1 MNRILEL
8 REKRAKAWDAAK
20 KFLDAKTG
28 PDGLVSAEDS
38 ATYDKMEA
46 DVLALGKEVERL
58 ERQAAIDAALNAPAN
73 QPITEKPGE
82 KEKAKAGRASAEY
95 AAAFWQA
102 IRSKSVP
109 HEIFNALET
118 GTDSEGGYL
127 VPDEYQ
133 RTLIDAL
140 QEQNIFRQLAHV
152 ITTTSGERKI
162 PVVASHGTAAWI
174 DEEGSYPES
183 DDAFGQVSIGSY
195 KLATMIKVSEEL
207 LNDSA
212 FDVPAYIAREF
223 ARRIGAAEEEAFFT
237 GNGTGKPLGILAAR
251 HQGGVIDRVLTV
263 LNQITMSIPGFLVG
277 IALTYIF
284 GLVLKWF
291 TPGAY
296 APPSQGVG
304 QYLWY
309 LFFPAMAV
317 ALPKAAM
324 TVKMLRGS
332 VLSEMGADYIRTA
345 YSKGNTMTS
354 ALWRHVLRNAMI
366 PVVTFLAMTMADIVA
381 GSIVVEQVFAIPGL
395 GQMLISSI
403 GNRDYP
409 VVQAVV
415 VIIASVVVLCNFAAD
430 LLYRVMDPRLRGR

>member
-1 MNRILEL
+1 MTPL
-8 REKRAKAWDAAK
+8 
-20 KFLDAKTG
+20 AKTILKRL
-28 PDGLVSAEDS
+28 GLLLLTLVLVTALAFLAFSIVPGDPTS
-38 ATYDKMEA
+38 SIVGVDATEEQIATVRAQLGLDLPIWQRYLNWVGSFVTGDFGRSYNFEMPVA
-46 DVLALGKEVERL
+46 DLLAPRIGVTLTL
-58 ERQAAIDAALNAPAN
+58 AAI
-73 QPITEKPGE
+73 
-82 KEKAKAGRASAEY
+82 
-95 AAAFWQA
+95 AF
-102 IRSKSVP
+102 V
-109 HEIFNALET
+109 
-118 GTDSEGGYL
+118 
-127 VPDEYQ
+127 
-133 RTLIDAL
+133 LI
-140 QEQNIFRQLAHV
+140 
-152 ITTTSGERKI
+152 
-162 PVVASHGTAAWI
+162 VA
-174 DEEGSYPES
+174 
-183 DDAFGQVSIGSY
+183 VS
-195 KLATMIKVSEEL
+195 L
-207 LNDSA
+207 
-212 FDVPAYIAREF
+212 
-223 ARRIGAAEEEAFFT
+223 
-237 GNGTGKPLGILAAR
+237 PLGILAAR

-324 TVKMLRGS
+324 TVKMLRGT

>member
-1 MNRILEL
+1 MTPL
-8 REKRAKAWDAAK
+8 
-20 KFLDAKTG
+20 AKTILKRL
-28 PDGLVSAEDS
+28 GLLLLTLVLVTALAFLAFSIVPGDPTS
-38 ATYDKMEA
+38 SIVGVDATEEQIATVRAQLGLDLPIWQRYLNWVGSFVTGDFGRSYNFEMPVA
-46 DVLALGKEVERL
+46 DLLAPRIGVTLTL
-58 ERQAAIDAALNAPAN
+58 AAI
-73 QPITEKPGE
+73 
-82 KEKAKAGRASAEY
+82 
-95 AAAFWQA
+95 AF
-102 IRSKSVP
+102 V
-109 HEIFNALET
+109 
-118 GTDSEGGYL
+118 
-127 VPDEYQ
+127 
-133 RTLIDAL
+133 LI
-140 QEQNIFRQLAHV
+140 
-152 ITTTSGERKI
+152 
-162 PVVASHGTAAWI
+162 VA
-174 DEEGSYPES
+174 
-183 DDAFGQVSIGSY
+183 VS
-195 KLATMIKVSEEL
+195 L
-207 LNDSA
+207 
-212 FDVPAYIAREF
+212 
-223 ARRIGAAEEEAFFT
+223 
-237 GNGTGKPLGILAAR
+237 PLGILAAR

-332 VLSEMGADYIRTA
+332 VLSEMGADYIRMA

>member
-1 MNRILEL
+1 MTPL
-8 REKRAKAWDAAK
+8 
-20 KFLDAKTG
+20 AKTILKRL
-28 PDGLVSAEDS
+28 GLLLLTLVLVTALAFLAFSIVPGDPTS
-38 ATYDKMEA
+38 SIVGVDATEEQIATVRAQLGLDLPIWQRYLNWVGSFVTGDFGRSYNFEMPVA
-46 DVLALGKEVERL
+46 DLLAPRIGVTLTL
-58 ERQAAIDAALNAPAN
+58 AAI
-73 QPITEKPGE
+73 
-82 KEKAKAGRASAEY
+82 
-95 AAAFWQA
+95 AF
-102 IRSKSVP
+102 V
-109 HEIFNALET
+109 
-118 GTDSEGGYL
+118 
-127 VPDEYQ
+127 
-133 RTLIDAL
+133 LI
-140 QEQNIFRQLAHV
+140 
-152 ITTTSGERKI
+152 
-162 PVVASHGTAAWI
+162 VA
-174 DEEGSYPES
+174 
-183 DDAFGQVSIGSY
+183 VS
-195 KLATMIKVSEEL
+195 L
-207 LNDSA
+207 
-212 FDVPAYIAREF
+212 
-223 ARRIGAAEEEAFFT
+223 
-237 GNGTGKPLGILAAR
+237 PLGILAAR

-296 APPSQGVG
+296 APPGQGVG

>member
-1 MNRILEL
+1 MTPL
-8 REKRAKAWDAAK
+8 
-20 KFLDAKTG
+20 AKTILKRL
-28 PDGLVSAEDS
+28 GLLLLTLVLVTALAFLAFSIVPGDPTS
-38 ATYDKMEA
+38 SIVGVDATEEQIATVRAQLGLDLPIWQRYLNWVGSFVTGDFGRSYNFEMPVA
-46 DVLALGKEVERL
+46 DLLAPRIGVTLTL
-58 ERQAAIDAALNAPAN
+58 AAI
-73 QPITEKPGE
+73 
-82 KEKAKAGRASAEY
+82 
-95 AAAFWQA
+95 AF
-102 IRSKSVP
+102 V
-109 HEIFNALET
+109 
-118 GTDSEGGYL
+118 
-127 VPDEYQ
+127 
-133 RTLIDAL
+133 LI
-140 QEQNIFRQLAHV
+140 
-152 ITTTSGERKI
+152 
-162 PVVASHGTAAWI
+162 VA
-174 DEEGSYPES
+174 
-183 DDAFGQVSIGSY
+183 VS
-195 KLATMIKVSEEL
+195 L
-207 LNDSA
+207 
-212 FDVPAYIAREF
+212 
-223 ARRIGAAEEEAFFT
+223 
-237 GNGTGKPLGILAAR
+237 PLGILAAR

-296 APPSQGVG
+296 APPGQGVG

-409 VVQAVV
+409 VVQVVV

>member
-1 MNRILEL
+1 MTPL
-8 REKRAKAWDAAK
+8 
-20 KFLDAKTG
+20 AKTILKRL
-28 PDGLVSAEDS
+28 GLLLLTLVLVTALAFLAFSIVPGDPTS
-38 ATYDKMEA
+38 SIVGVDATEEQIATVRAQLGLDLPIWQRYLNWVGGFVTGDFGRSYNFEMPVA
-46 DVLALGKEVERL
+46 DLLAPRIGVTLTL
-58 ERQAAIDAALNAPAN
+58 AAI
-73 QPITEKPGE
+73 
-82 KEKAKAGRASAEY
+82 
-95 AAAFWQA
+95 AF
-102 IRSKSVP
+102 V
-109 HEIFNALET
+109 
-118 GTDSEGGYL
+118 
-127 VPDEYQ
+127 
-133 RTLIDAL
+133 LI
-140 QEQNIFRQLAHV
+140 
-152 ITTTSGERKI
+152 
-162 PVVASHGTAAWI
+162 VA
-174 DEEGSYPES
+174 
-183 DDAFGQVSIGSY
+183 VS
-195 KLATMIKVSEEL
+195 L
-207 LNDSA
+207 
-212 FDVPAYIAREF
+212 
-223 ARRIGAAEEEAFFT
+223 
-237 GNGTGKPLGILAAR
+237 PLGILAAR
-251 HQGGVIDRVLTV
+251 HQGGVVDRVLTV

-354 ALWRHVLRNAMI
+354 ALRRHVLRNAMI

>member
-1 MNRILEL
+1 MTPL
-8 REKRAKAWDAAK
+8 
-20 KFLDAKTG
+20 AKTVLKRL
-28 PDGLVSAEDS
+28 GLLLLTLVLVTALAFLAFSIVPGDPTS
-38 ATYDKMEA
+38 SIVGVDATEEQIATVRAQLGLDLPIWQRYLNWVGSFVTGDFGRSYNFEMPVA
-46 DVLALGKEVERL
+46 DLLAPRIGVTLTL
-58 ERQAAIDAALNAPAN
+58 AAI
-73 QPITEKPGE
+73 
-82 KEKAKAGRASAEY
+82 
-95 AAAFWQA
+95 AF
-102 IRSKSVP
+102 V
-109 HEIFNALET
+109 
-118 GTDSEGGYL
+118 
-127 VPDEYQ
+127 
-133 RTLIDAL
+133 LI
-140 QEQNIFRQLAHV
+140 
-152 ITTTSGERKI
+152 
-162 PVVASHGTAAWI
+162 VA
-174 DEEGSYPES
+174 
-183 DDAFGQVSIGSY
+183 VS
-195 KLATMIKVSEEL
+195 L
-207 LNDSA
+207 
-212 FDVPAYIAREF
+212 
-223 ARRIGAAEEEAFFT
+223 
-237 GNGTGKPLGILAAR
+237 PLGILAAR

-263 LNQITMSIPGFLVG
+263 VNQITMSIPGFLVG

-296 APPSQGVG
+296 APPGQGVG

>member
-1 MNRILEL
+1 MTPL
-8 REKRAKAWDAAK
+8 
-20 KFLDAKTG
+20 AKTILKRL
-28 PDGLVSAEDS
+28 GLLLLTLVLVTALAFLAFSIVPGDPTS
-38 ATYDKMEA
+38 SIVGVDATEEQIATVRAQLGLDLPIWQRYLNWVGSFVTGDFGRSYNFEMPVA
-46 DVLALGKEVERL
+46 DLLAPRIGVTLTL
-58 ERQAAIDAALNAPAN
+58 AAI
-73 QPITEKPGE
+73 
-82 KEKAKAGRASAEY
+82 
-95 AAAFWQA
+95 AF
-102 IRSKSVP
+102 V
-109 HEIFNALET
+109 
-118 GTDSEGGYL
+118 
-127 VPDEYQ
+127 
-133 RTLIDAL
+133 LI
-140 QEQNIFRQLAHV
+140 
-152 ITTTSGERKI
+152 
-162 PVVASHGTAAWI
+162 VA
-174 DEEGSYPES
+174 
-183 DDAFGQVSIGSY
+183 VS
-195 KLATMIKVSEEL
+195 L
-207 LNDSA
+207 
-212 FDVPAYIAREF
+212 
-223 ARRIGAAEEEAFFT
+223 
-237 GNGTGKPLGILAAR
+237 PLGILAAR

-296 APPSQGVG
+296 APPGQGVG

-415 VIIASVVVLCNFAAD
+415 VIIASVVVLCYFAAD

>member
-1 MNRILEL
+1 MTPL
-8 REKRAKAWDAAK
+8 
-20 KFLDAKTG
+20 AKTILKRL
-28 PDGLVSAEDS
+28 GLLLLTLVLVTALAFLAFSIVPGDPTS
-38 ATYDKMEA
+38 SIVGVDATEEQIATVRAQLGLDLPIWQRYLNWVGSFVTGDFGRSYNFEMPVA
-46 DVLALGKEVERL
+46 DLLAPRIGVTLTL
-58 ERQAAIDAALNAPAN
+58 AAI
-73 QPITEKPGE
+73 
-82 KEKAKAGRASAEY
+82 
-95 AAAFWQA
+95 AF
-102 IRSKSVP
+102 V
-109 HEIFNALET
+109 
-118 GTDSEGGYL
+118 
-127 VPDEYQ
+127 
-133 RTLIDAL
+133 LI
-140 QEQNIFRQLAHV
+140 
-152 ITTTSGERKI
+152 
-162 PVVASHGTAAWI
+162 VA
-174 DEEGSYPES
+174 
-183 DDAFGQVSIGSY
+183 VS
-195 KLATMIKVSEEL
+195 L
-207 LNDSA
+207 
-212 FDVPAYIAREF
+212 
-223 ARRIGAAEEEAFFT
+223 
-237 GNGTGKPLGILAAR
+237 PLGILAAR

-296 APPSQGVG
+296 APPGQGVG

-409 VVQAVV
+409 VVQ
-415 VIIASVVVLCNFAAD
+415 LCNFAAD

>member
-1 MNRILEL
+1 MTPL
-8 REKRAKAWDAAK
+8 
-20 KFLDAKTG
+20 AKTILKRL
-28 PDGLVSAEDS
+28 GLLLLTLVLVTALAFLAFSIVPGDPTSSIVGVDATEEQIATVRAQLGLDLPIWQRYLNWVDS
-38 ATYDKMEA
+38 FVTGNFGRSYNFEMPVA
-46 DVLALGKEVERL
+46 DLLAPRIGVTLTL
-58 ERQAAIDAALNAPAN
+58 AAI
-73 QPITEKPGE
+73 
-82 KEKAKAGRASAEY
+82 
-95 AAAFWQA
+95 AF
-102 IRSKSVP
+102 V
-109 HEIFNALET
+109 
-118 GTDSEGGYL
+118 
-127 VPDEYQ
+127 
-133 RTLIDAL
+133 LI
-140 QEQNIFRQLAHV
+140 
-152 ITTTSGERKI
+152 
-162 PVVASHGTAAWI
+162 VA
-174 DEEGSYPES
+174 
-183 DDAFGQVSIGSY
+183 VS
-195 KLATMIKVSEEL
+195 L
-207 LNDSA
+207 
-212 FDVPAYIAREF
+212 
-223 ARRIGAAEEEAFFT
+223 
-237 GNGTGKPLGILAAR
+237 PLGILAAR

-263 LNQITMSIPGFLVG
+263 LNQIAMSIPGFLVG

-403 GNRDYP
+403 GSRGCP

>member
-1 MNRILEL
+1 M
-8 REKRAKAWDAAK
+8 
-20 KFLDAKTG
+20 AKTILKRL
-28 PDGLVSAEDS
+28 GLLLLTLVLVTALAFLAFSIVPGDPTS
-38 ATYDKMEA
+38 SIVGVDATEEQIAAVRAQLGLDLPIWQRYLNWVGSFITGDFGQSYNFDMPVA
-46 DVLALGKEVERL
+46 DLLAPRIGVTLTL
-58 ERQAAIDAALNAPAN
+58 AAI
-73 QPITEKPGE
+73 
-82 KEKAKAGRASAEY
+82 
-95 AAAFWQA
+95 AF
-102 IRSKSVP
+102 V
-109 HEIFNALET
+109 
-118 GTDSEGGYL
+118 
-127 VPDEYQ
+127 
-133 RTLIDAL
+133 LI
-140 QEQNIFRQLAHV
+140 
-152 ITTTSGERKI
+152 
-162 PVVASHGTAAWI
+162 VA
-174 DEEGSYPES
+174 
-183 DDAFGQVSIGSY
+183 VS
-195 KLATMIKVSEEL
+195 L
-207 LNDSA
+207 
-212 FDVPAYIAREF
+212 
-223 ARRIGAAEEEAFFT
+223 
-237 GNGTGKPLGILAAR
+237 PLGILAAR

-296 APPSQGVG
+296 ASPSQGVG

-309 LFFPAMAV
+309 LFFPAVAV

-332 VLSEMGADYIRTA
+332 ILSEMGADYIRTA

-395 GQMLISSI
+395 GQMLITSI

-415 VIIASVVVLCNFAAD
+415 VIIAAVVVLCNFAAD